1 MRPRYRALR
10 RHLAQ
15 SAFIRVD
22 LSFDEIE
29 SLIAAPLPASARK
42 KSEWWMTRGR
52 RWIPS
57 HTNAWLKAGYK
68 VTNLSLD
75 GGTVRFRKL
84 AAPRDAFK
92 NIVRLMIVAVAAI
105 VMAGVVLW
113 LVPTLLID
121 PLNLVGMTRADAEN
135 NIRTALIG
143 FLVAIGAAG
152 SLIYTARTYSLSR
165 ESQVTDRFTKAI
177 EQLGHASLGVRLG
190 GLYALSRIARD
201 SSRDAPAVVSVM
213 CQYARAESRRPT
225 TPLQQLTGSLKQR
238 RSLRQ
243 LPQSIDP
250 ASGIFGMDIR
260 ADILEAVSEAAL
272 LSQKL
277 PPLSLQLTG
286 IRLDGAHLGG
296 MIAYEAALDGSSM
309 RQAVLSGADLRQSWI
324 RYSQLQGSW
333 FVEAKLQGAVFSYSR
348 LEGADFRWS
357 HLEGAMFYG
366 ASLTDANFDGAYLA
380 GADLRGAKGLTA
392 TQLEKAI
399 LDSET
404 LLPQSLAGKIHP
416 PGRKK

>member
-15 SAFIRVD
+15 SGFIRID

-42 KSEWWMTRGR
+42 KSKWWMARGR

-68 VTNLSLD
+68 ITNLSLD
-75 GGTVRFRKL
+75 QGTVRFRKL
-84 AAPRDAFK
+84 TAPRAAFK
-92 NIVRLMIVAVAAI
+92 NIARLAIAAFVAI

-113 LVPTLLID
+113 LAPKLVID
-121 PLNLVGMTRADAEN
+121 PLNLAGTSRADAEN
-135 NIRTALIG
+135 NIRTAFIG

-165 ESQVTDRFTKAI
+165 ESQVTDRFTKAV

-201 SSRDAPAVVSVM
+201 SPQDAPAVVKVM
-213 CQYARAESRRPT
+213 CQYARAESRRQT
-225 TPLQQLTGSLKQR
+225 ALQQVSD
-238 RSLRQ
+238 SLRQ
-243 LPQSIDP
+243 RRNLRRLPRSIDP

-260 ADILEAVSEAAL
+260 ADISEAVSEAAL

-296 MIAYEAALDGSSM
+296 MIAYEAVLDGCSM
-309 RQAVLSGADLRQSWI
+309 RRAVLSGVDLRQSWI

-333 FVEAKLQGAVFSYSR
+333 FAEAKLQGAVFSYSR

-366 ASLTDANFDGAYLA
+366 TSLIDAKFDGAYLS

-404 LLPQSLAGKIHP
+404 LLPQSLAGRIHP
-416 PGRKK
+416 HGRRE